1 MSWERQSC
9 PGVDFQAHV
18 DCLLFFLDLLDAE
31 DCPGVTSALTSEP
44 FELLAF
50 REVRRPFVVLP
61 GRVLLLILCLDRLP
75 PPPILLPE
83 PSLPSF
89 ASTVRRVLIEMS
101 LVLSVSGLRSVVCL
115 VREDERSDVADPVLL
130 FSLFLVPIR
139 SRRLTSFPNL
149 SSDPSLLSFVL
160 SVDPDR
166 ADPPRMESSLF
177 TSASRSEHIDFPSVE
192 RSGMAPPVLFVLLL
206 VLLRVLRL
214 PPLPELP
221 TETSLLS
228 IALSDELARVAVEGG
243 FVCCRIVSVRLAVL
257 ADASASF

>member
-31 DCPGVTSALTSEP
+31 DCPGVTSALPSKP
-44 FELLAF
+44 FELVAF

-61 GRVLLLILCLDRLP
+61 GRVLLLIVCLDRLP
-75 PPPILLPE
+75 PPPILLLE

-89 ASTVRRVLIEMS
+89 ASPSLI
-101 LVLSVSGLRSVVCL
+101 LSFSGLRPVVCL
-115 VREDERSDVADPVLL
+115 VREDDRSNLAIPVLL
-130 FSLFLVPIR
+130 FSLVLFPIR

-149 SSDPSLLSFVL
+149 SSAPSLLSFVL
-160 SVDPDR
+160 PVDPDR
-166 ADPPRMESSLF
+166 ADPPLMESSLF
-177 TSASRSEHIDFPSVE
+177 NSASRSEHIDFPSVE
-192 RSGMAPPVLFVLLL
+192 RSDMAPPVLFVLLL
-206 VLLRVLRL
+206 VLLRGLRL
-214 PPLPELP
+214 PPLTALP
-221 TETSLLS
+221 TEISLLS
-228 IALSDELARVAVEGG
+228 ITFSDELARVAVEGG